1 MDVHYQSSVIIVS
14 RKICLS
20 PYPKLSK
27 MQDLLGIPKL
37 NYFWKIS
44 VFLHLKHRI
53 NLEPI
58 CKYPRKLFAWPQKT
72 FSSVDLARPFSIK
85 TYLIL
90 ESAVLLCEESVLS
103 RNPCEKKTCPNGPNG
118 RYEMVFDE
126 CPGIPEF
133 CPMSVKNNSATC
145 CPEKCGKGKK
155 QQKDK
160 ETHTNQST
168 DRPTKQTSNHTRP
181 PRSRSFCTPLTRAD
195 LSPQHAQSTYLVFSA
210 KSDLATPLTK

>member
-118 RYEMVFDE
+118 RYEMVFYE

-155 QQKDK
+155 NNNKK
-160 ETHTNQST
+160 TKKHT
-168 DRPTKQTSNHTRP
+168 QTNLPIDQPSK
-181 PRSRSFCTPLTRAD
+181 
-195 LSPQHAQSTYLVFSA
+195 PQTILVLRGRDPSV
-210 KSDLATPLTK
+210 LL